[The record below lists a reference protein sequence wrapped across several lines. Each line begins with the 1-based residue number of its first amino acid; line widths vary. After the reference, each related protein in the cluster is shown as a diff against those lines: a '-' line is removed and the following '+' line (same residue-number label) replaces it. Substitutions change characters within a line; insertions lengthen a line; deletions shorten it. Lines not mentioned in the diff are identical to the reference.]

1 MFYDASSGARGTA
14 PVNTEH
20 SMGGH
25 LRVKQN
31 SHSRTG
37 PEILGIVAMVNIA
50 ASVRYSATSDAEGRF
65 SLDLM
70 MWG

>member
-31 SHSRTG
+31 SHSGTGADKKLAMSQHSALHACYTRTG
-37 PEILGIVAMVNIA
+37 FPWFRGRV
-50 ASVRYSATSDAEGRF
+50 SDLRP
-65 SLDLM
+65 S
-70 MWG
+70 